1 MADSAMEKMMPG
13 VAAGSNPER
22 ILSHRNIKRDNSRKK
37 TKEIKRDERA
47 WRSLGESNP
56 CFSLERAA
64 S

>member
-1 MADSAMEKMMPG
+1 MMFMAPPPPG
-13 VAAGSNPER
+13 KRKSLVGAFLWSYAASLR
-22 ILSHRNIKRDNSRKK
+22 L
-37 TKEIKRDERA
+37 

>member
-1 MADSAMEKMMPG
+1 MKQSSDANVRREAEEPRLQVTDEGLSAGE
-13 VAAGSNPER
+13 
-22 ILSHRNIKRDNSRKK
+22 
-37 TKEIKRDERA
+37 

>member
-1 MADSAMEKMMPG
+1 LGKPT
-13 VAAGSNPER
+13 
-22 ILSHRNIKRDNSRKK
+22 KRASKS
-37 TKEIKRDERA
+37 KEVRQN

>member
-1 MADSAMEKMMPG
+1 MFLDYRRFQ
-13 VAAGSNPER
+13 NR
-22 ILSHRNIKRDNSRKK
+22 
-37 TKEIKRDERA
+37 